1 MKCILLLLFLIL
13 FGHLLLGQA
22 PLPPIYFSHVT
33 LWVDPATYQAVRE
46 SDFLRNHFSAVET
59 RTTETQHGIV
69 PTYTGTYLYGK
80 RTYIEF
86 IVAGSVPSQTT
97 RVGELSLGM
106 WADNIQSLPSI
117 TDSLVAHTDAAA
129 AGGTRTLTVNGREI
143 RWFEDR
149 YPLFPEENELTADA
163 CVLGIYPS
171 YLWERYGNLRPDQ
184 DGTTREKALQF
195 SNQPERMLK
204 DVTGITLVLRLQEI
218 ERLIQEFEAFGY
230 KIRSEAGKQIAQ
242 GPEIEFVL
250 IPAAGK
256 QPNNIAIEM
265 ALNQSKS
272 GETDHRFGEAYL
284 HFDDKTATLKLRGA
298 GNPNKLRTA
307 QIDKRPAEPQKNSV
321 PREAWRRD
329 GKYRFATHA
338 GRIRAPYNLANVNN
352 WGQRDLYGVYV
363 NPP

>member
-1 MKCILLLLFLIL
+1 MKHIGLLLLLIL
-13 FGHLLLGQA
+13 SGRLLSAQVA
-22 PLPPIYFSHVT
+22 LPPIYFSHVT
-33 LWVDPATYQAVRE
+33 MWVDPVTYQAVRD
-46 SDFLRNHFSAVET
+46 SDFLRNHFSAFET
-59 RTTETQHGIV
+59 RTTETEHRIV

-86 IVAGSVPSQTT
+86 IVAGSVPSQPT

-106 WADNIQSLPSI
+106 WVDDFQDLPAI
-117 TDSLVAHTDAAA
+117 TESLVAHTHAAA

-149 YPLFPEENELTADA
+149 YPLFPEEDELTADA
-163 CVLGIYPS
+163 WVLANYPT
-171 YLWERYGNLRPDQ
+171 YLGERYPNLRPDQ
-184 DGTTREKALQF
+184 EGTTREKSLQF

-204 DVTGITLVLRLQEI
+204 DVTGFTLVLNPQDI

-230 KIRSEAGKQIAQ
+230 KIRSEGGKQIAQ

-256 QPNNIAIEM
+256 QPRSIAIEM

-272 GETDHRFGEAYL
+272 GETNYSFAEAYL
-284 HFDDKTATLKLRGA
+284 HFHDKTATLTLRGA

-307 QIDKRPAEPQKNSV
+307 AVERKHDVLS
-321 PREAWRRD
+321 D
-329 GKYRFATHA
+329 
-338 GRIRAPYNLANVNN
+338 
-352 WGQRDLYGVYV
+352 
-363 NPP
+363 